1 MNTVATSATRAKNQT
16 AEVVNQRIQRQTQ
29 ANIAY
34 YAAHPEQID
43 ARLKELDQEWDIER
57 WLELNS
63 AALSLVGLALAITH
77 SRKWLLLPLVV
88 QGFFLQHGIEGYCP
102 PLPIFRRAGVRTE
115 GEIEIERHALKS
127 LRGDF
132 QRGGS
137 GEAVLA
143 DAER

>member
-1 MNTVATSATRAKNQT
+1 MTIVATSSTRAKDQT
-16 AEVVNQRIQRQTQ
+16 DEIVNERIRRQTQ

-34 YAAHPEQID
+34 FAAHPEQID
-43 ARLKELDQEWDIER
+43 RRLAELDHEWDIER
-57 WLELNS
+57 WLQVNS
-63 AALSLVGLALAITH
+63 AALSIAGLTLGLLH

-115 GEIEIERHALKS
+115 GEIERERHALKA

-132 QRGGS
+132 AGADTA
-137 GEAVLA
+137 EAALPA
-143 DAER
+143 AER